1 MEHNFEVSSHE
12 EQPLR
17 AHNQQ
22 VVAEV
27 NIGSDSDALTET
39 FELLGATLGEG
50 VSSRL
55 GDILSTDEIYKRDLV
70 AYFLSYGYK

>member
-1 MEHNFEVSSHE
+1 MRGRCVRECDRIERLYICYTRCVEHNFEVSSHE

-27 NIGSDSDALTET
+27 S
-39 FELLGATLGEG
+39 ELKRE
-50 VSSRL
+50 VFRL
-55 GDILSTDEIYKRDLV
+55 QQRLERQNNG
-70 AYFLSYGYK
+70 

>member
-1 MEHNFEVSSHE
+1 MRGRCVRECDRIERLYICYTRCVEHNFEVSSHE

-27 NIGSDSDALTET
+27 SELNTVYLALKDQLAVLHAEVRK
-39 FELLGATLGEG
+39 EPRNEQ
-50 VSSRL
+50 
-55 GDILSTDEIYKRDLV
+55 
-70 AYFLSYGYK
+70 